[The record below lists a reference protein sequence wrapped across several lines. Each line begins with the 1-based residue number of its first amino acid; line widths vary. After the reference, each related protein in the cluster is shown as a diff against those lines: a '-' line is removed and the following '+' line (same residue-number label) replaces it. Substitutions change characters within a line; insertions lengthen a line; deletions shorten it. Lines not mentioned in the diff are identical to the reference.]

1 MPALNPE
8 LRLRIARL
16 NDGVRTYQQIA
27 DEVGRSRTYVQELCR
42 EMGLPRPP
50 KDQTNVRQRT
60 PEALATIDAIRQ
72 LSDGVLT
79 SKEIAA
85 ATGTTAKYVQ
95 AIALEF
101 GLPRLSQG
109 AQPGEDNHAFQTGR
123 RIDHDG
129 YVLVSTP
136 PGHPTAR
143 VRKDRNYGLM
153 FEHRSVMEQQLGRHL
168 LPGEVVD
175 HRDGLHLHNH
185 PDNLRV
191 FASNADHLRATISE
205 QVPAWSRDGLAN
217 LRAADGQR
225 EVMTPVDSYRLER
238 KRGDVRLR
246 QILLAWLSLGE
257 GSPYLL
263 GTTHWLERAGIVDL
277 SRTSLELHLL
287 RLSQR
292 FEQARAG

>member
-1 MPALNPE
+1 MPPPNPE

-27 DEVGRSRTYVQELCR
+27 DEVGRSRVYVQELCR

-50 KDQTNVRQRT
+50 RDRTNVRQRT
-60 PEALATIDAIRQ
+60 PESQATIEAIRQ
-72 LSDGVLT
+72 LSDGVRS

-85 ATGTTAKYVQ
+85 ATGSTAKYVQ
-95 AIALEF
+95 AIALEL
-101 GLPRLSQG
+101 GLPRLTQG
-109 AQPGEDNHAFQTGR
+109 AQPGADNHAFQTGR
-123 RIDHDG
+123 RVDRDG

-143 VRKDRNYGLM
+143 TRKDRNYGLM
-153 FEHRSVMEQQLGRHL
+153 FEHRLVMERQLGRHL

-205 QVPAWSRDGLAN
+205 QVPAWSEAGKAN
-217 LRAADGQR
+217 LHAAYGQR
-225 EVMTPVDSYRLER
+225 SENQPVDSYRLER

-263 GTTHWLERAGIVDL
+263 GTHHWLERAGIRDL
-277 SRTSLELHLL
+277 SRTNLELHLQ

-292 FEQARAG
+292 YEQARAA